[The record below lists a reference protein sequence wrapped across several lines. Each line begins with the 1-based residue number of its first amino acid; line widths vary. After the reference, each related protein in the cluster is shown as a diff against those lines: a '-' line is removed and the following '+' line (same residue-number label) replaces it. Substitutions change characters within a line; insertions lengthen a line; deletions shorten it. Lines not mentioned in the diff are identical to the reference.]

1 MATFQGLLLLFFGIG
16 LLVVDYRSL
25 SRGWLPCGPNGFKG
39 RLEFR
44 RSEQPLLYWLL
55 FTVYGAAGAYLT
67 VFAVR
72 VLLGSVEPL
81 PLR

>member
-1 MATFQGLLLLFFGIG
+1 MATLQGLLFLFLGIG

-44 RSEQPLLYWLL
+44 RAEQPLLYWLM
-55 FTVYGAAGAYLT
+55 FIVYGVAGVYLT

-72 VLLGSVEPL
+72 LLIGGVEPL